1 MLTHKKKKKKKR
13 ERERKEKK
21 ERRKKKEEE
30 KVEQSIDMKLSKEKW
45 PNTRVLP
52 SPWGG
57 AHPKYPNEYN
67 NARRKFNKDIAN
79 EMGYLNDVTIYKHDI
94 R

>member
-1 MLTHKKKKKKKR
+1 MLTHKKKKER

-21 ERRKKKEEE
+21 ERKKKEEE

-45 PNTRVLP
+45 SDTRGLP

-79 EMGYLNDVTIYKHDI
+79 EIGYLNDVTICKHDI